1 MLSTRDCFAAL
12 SSSGRG
18 GDLSCTSGLSD
29 VLVASSTVSDLAF
42 GAADLGG
49 GSRDSGAFQMGS
61 FLSPTAAFGGLP
73 LVIAAVFQSVH
84 SMSVTAS
91 ADQLLS
97 SVSLLTV
104 RVRKSPA
111 LLPTM
116 CSSVCES
123 LPNQQPY
130 TNCVW
135 LFCTCAPGLRARINT
150 PNGKTVEHMF

>member
-1 MLSTRDCFAAL
+1 MSHRPSESALQPHHLSP
-12 SSSGRG
+12 G
-18 GDLSCTSGLSD
+18 
-29 VLVASSTVSDLAF
+29 VAHLAF
-42 GAADLGG
+42 LVCPMCFWHPVPRGLGG
-49 GSRDSGAFQMGS
+49 GSRCALGIAGSGAFQMGS
-61 FLSPTAAFGGLP
+61 FLSPTTAFGGLP
-73 LVIAAVFQSVH
+73 RVVDAVFQSVH

-91 ADQLLS
+91 VAQLLS

-104 RVRKSPA
+104 RVRKAPA

-135 LFCTCAPGLRARINT
+135 LFCKCAPGRLAKTNS
-150 PNGKTVEHMF
+150 PNGNTG

>member
-1 MLSTRDCFAAL
+1 MVDDDDVPPKSHGEVLSTRDCFAAL
-12 SSSGRG
+12 SFSGRG

-29 VLVASSTVSDLAF
+29 VL
-42 GAADLGG
+42 AADLGG

-73 LVIAAVFQSVH
+73 LVVAAVFHSVH

-135 LFCTCAPGLRARINT
+135 LFCTCAPGLRAKR
-150 PNGKTVEHMF
+150 